1 MSHAYKIFD
10 QNAFASIARC
20 ECREDLQLCFGN
32 IALMLK
38 TPEFLNLARQIEQT
52 YHEIRIR
59 ACKCQEQFMIHTSV
73 KNMAF
78 MFNFREL
85 SMLREV
91 MQNTLL
97 LFEVDGILSK
107 HNK

>member
-1 MSHAYKIFD
+1 MGILNKIFD
-10 QNAFASIARC
+10 QNSFASIARC

-38 TPEFLNLARQIEQT
+38 TPEFLNLSRQIEQT
-52 YHEIRIR
+52 YHEMRTR
-59 ACKCQEQFMIHTSV
+59 SYNCQSQFMIHTSV

-85 SMLREV
+85 SLLREV
-91 MQNTLL
+91 IQNTLL
-97 LFEVDGILSK
+97 LFEVDGILS
-107 HNK
+107 NPNR